1 MESLENEVAQR
12 DPMADSYGRRPSVM
26 DVVRLGTGFT
36 VSLIITGIVWV
47 SLSSILVPQLVDQIA
62 PGQREAFIGA
72 INSVGSVVALVA
84 NIMFGTFSDLTR
96 SKWGKRTL

>member
-62 PGQREAFIGA
+62 PG
-72 INSVGSVVALVA
+72 
-84 NIMFGTFSDLTR
+84 
-96 SKWGKRTL
+96 